1 MVNKC
6 RLLIIEDDLHQ
17 KQVLTAVFGFIGFR
31 PHLVTGRE
39 WREEL
44 RKHVETYNVV
54 LLGRVD
60 RRLETLGE
68 LNRHYSQLPI
78 LVTGRLGIEL
88 QGGLQ
93 QQVVAELSEPLAYDR
108 VLESMHKAQSYR
120 AHCRNERHTDPNSLH
135 LFSNIIGS
143 GRKIR
148 EVRALISQ
156 VIDKEANVLLSG
168 NSGTGKEV
176 VARTLHN
183 NSSRKEGPF
192 VPLNCAAIPPDLL
205 ESELFGHEKGA
216 FTGAINTRKGR
227 FELAD
232 GGTLFLDEIGDMP
245 LSMQVKLLRV
255 LQERLFERVGGN
267 ASLTSNVRIIS
278 ATNQNLETMVAEG
291 SFREDL
297 FYRLNV
303 FPIKL
308 PSLSERVEDI
318 PLLLNNVVSQIEQ
331 ENRGS
336 IRFTSDAITVLC
348 QYEWP
353 GNVRELFNLVERLA
367 IMYPMG
373 IIGVE
378 ELPEKFRQ
386 LLPDM
391 QDAKTGVHSSSAE
404 TGNTISCLDDL
415 SLLPVNG
422 LNLKGFLSDLERQLI
437 RQALHNC
444 NNVVARAAEK
454 LKIRRTTL
462 VEKMRKYALHR
473 HEKTGTNE

>member
-6 RLLIIEDDLHQ
+6 RILIIEDDLHQ
-17 KQVLTAVFGFIGFR
+17 KQILTAVFGFIGFR
-31 PHLVTGRE
+31 SHLVTGRE

-78 LVTGRLGIEL
+78 LVTGRLGIDL

-93 QQVVAELSEPLAYDR
+93 QQVVAELSEPLAHDR

-120 AHCRNERHTDPNSLH
+120 ANCRNERHTGQDNLH
-135 LFSNIIGS
+135 LFSNITGS
-143 GRKIR
+143 GRRIR
-148 EVRALISQ
+148 EVRALIGQ

-168 NSGTGKEV
+168 DSGTGKEV
-176 VARTLHN
+176 VARTLHD
-183 NSSRKEGPF
+183 NSSRKDGPF
-192 VPLNCAAIPPDLL
+192 VPVNCAAIPPDLL

-227 FELAD
+227 FEIAD

-267 ASLTSNVRIIS
+267 TSLTSNVRIIS
-278 ATNQNLETMVAEG
+278 ATHQNLEHMVAQG

-308 PSLSERVEDI
+308 PSLSERTEDI
-318 PLLLNNVVSQIEQ
+318 PLLLNSIVSQIEQ
-331 ENRGS
+331 GNRGS
-336 IRFTSDAITVLC
+336 IRFTSDAIAALC

-353 GNVRELFNLVERLA
+353 GNIRELFNLVERLA

-386 LLPDM
+386 CFSDM
-391 QDAKTGVHSSSAE
+391 QDAKTGISSSGGE

-473 HEKTGTNE
+473 YEKAGTNE